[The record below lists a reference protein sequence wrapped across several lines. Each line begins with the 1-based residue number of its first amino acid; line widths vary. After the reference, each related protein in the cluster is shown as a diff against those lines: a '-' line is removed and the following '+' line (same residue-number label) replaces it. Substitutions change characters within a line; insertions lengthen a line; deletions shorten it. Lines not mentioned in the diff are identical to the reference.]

1 MRREHGFGEIR
12 RDERSVI
19 TIGTFDGLHRGHQA
33 ILEYLIECARAVDGT
48 STVVTFDPHPREVVR
63 GESVPLLTTLDERA
77 EILARLGID
86 RFVII
91 PFTHELSQMSAPD
104 YVRRVLV
111 DTIGARDIVI
121 GYDHAFGR
129 NREGDADLLREM
141 GKELGFGINVI
152 PAQVVGRH
160 VVSSTEVRHA
170 VEGGDV
176 IGAASMLGRYYSIDG
191 IVVEGDRRGREI
203 GFPTANLKLLDP
215 RKVTPSDGV
224 YAVWVVDEEGR
235 RHPGMMNIGV
245 RPTVDGTDRRYE
257 VHLIDFDGDLYGRRL
272 RTEFVERTRSERR
285 FASLDK
291 LTRQLS
297 KDRIR
302 CKAVLGLIP

>member
-1 MRREHGFGEIR
+1 MRREHGFEEIR

-33 ILEYLIECARAVDGT
+33 ILEYLIECAQAVDGT

-63 GESVPLLTTLDERA
+63 GESVPLLTTIDERA
-77 EILARLGID
+77 EILAGLGID

-91 PFTHELSQMSAPD
+91 PFTHELSRMSAPD

-111 DTIGARDIVI
+111 DAIGARDIVI

-141 GKELGFGINVI
+141 GKELGFGVNVI

-170 VEGGDV
+170 VEAGDV
-176 IGAASMLGRYYSIDG
+176 VEAASMLGRNYSVDG

-224 YAVWVVDEEGR
+224 YAVWVVDEGGG

-257 VHLIDFDGDLYGRRL
+257 VHLIDFAGDLYGRRL
-272 RTEFVERTRSERR
+272 RTEFVERTRDERR
-285 FASLDK
+285 FASLDE

>member
-1 MRREHGFGEIR
+1 MRREHGFDEIR

-33 ILEYLIECARAVDGT
+33 ILKYLVDCAGAVEGT

-63 GESVPLLTTLDERA
+63 GDLVPLLTTIDERA
-77 EILARLGID
+77 EILSELGVE
-86 RFVII
+86 RFVVI
-91 PFTHELSQMSAPD
+91 PFTRELSQMSARE
-104 YVRRVLV
+104 YVQQVLIGA
-111 DTIGARDIVI
+111 IGAREVVI

-129 NREGDADLLREM
+129 NREGDADLLRLM
-141 GKELGFGINVI
+141 GKEFGFGVNVI
-152 PAQVVGRH
+152 PAQVVGQH

-170 VEGGDV
+170 LEAGHVAE
-176 IGAASMLGRYYSIDG
+176 AASMLGRHYTFDG
-191 IVVEGDRRGREI
+191 LVVEGDRRGREI
-203 GFPTANLKLLDP
+203 GFPTANLEPAHP
-215 RKVTPSDGV
+215 RKVIPADGV
-224 YAVWVVDEEGR
+224 YAVWVHDEEGC

-272 RTEFVERTRSERR
+272 RTEFVDRTRDEQR
-285 FASLDK
+285 FGSIDE

-297 KDRIR
+297 QDRLR